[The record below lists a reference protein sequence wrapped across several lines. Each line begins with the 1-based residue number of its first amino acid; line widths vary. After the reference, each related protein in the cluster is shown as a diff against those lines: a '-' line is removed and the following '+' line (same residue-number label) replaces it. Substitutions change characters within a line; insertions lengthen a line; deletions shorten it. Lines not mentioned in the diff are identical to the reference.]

1 MSFLN
6 VLVPDRRPTL
16 ETERLIL
23 RPFRLSDAGDVQRLA
38 GAAEISATTLDIPH
52 PYPRGAAEE
61 WIRSHRPTFEEGLGV
76 HFAITLRETETLV
89 GAIGLLITPRH
100 NRAELG
106 YWIGVPYW
114 NNGYATEAVRAVVA
128 YGFRVLGLH
137 RICANHFPRN
147 PASGRVMQKAGM
159 TLEGTLRQHVKKGT
173 AYEDLVTYG
182 LLRDE
187 FMRLTGEQ

>member
-23 RPFRLSDAGDVQRLA
+23 RPFRLSDAGDVQRMA
-38 GAAEISATTLDIPH
+38 GAAEIAATTLNIPH

-61 WIRSHRPTFEEGLGV
+61 WIRSHRSSFEEGQGV
-76 HFAITLRETETLV
+76 HFAITLRETGALV
-89 GAIGLLITPRH
+89 GAIGLEITPRH

-114 NNGYATEAVRAVVA
+114 NRGYATEAARAVVE
-128 YGFRVLGLH
+128 YGFRVLNLH

-147 PASGRVMQKAGM
+147 SASGRVMQKVGM
-159 TLEGTLRQHVKKGT
+159 VLEGTLRQHVKKGEV
-173 AYEDLVTYG
+173 YEDLVAYG

-187 FMRLTGEQ
+187 FIRLAGES